1 MNILHMPLYSHSR
14 LSCFENCPFKFKLKY
29 IEKVRPETETG
40 IEAFLGCQ
48 VHETLEKLYT
58 DLKFQK
64 TMTLKELLAVFND
77 LWAKN
82 WNSRIVI
89 VRSEYKQEN
98 YRKMGEKFITDFY
111 KRYHPFGNGRTI
123 GLEKRIVINLDK
135 AGKYKLQGYI
145 DRISYAG
152 KGVYNIHD
160 YKTNANLT
168 TQNYLDRDRQL
179 ALYAMAIK
187 RDYKD
192 CKKINLIWH
201 FLAFDKEVSS
211 RRTIKQMKELKKD
224 TIKLIQ
230 RIEKEKNFK
239 PNKTTLCNWCEFKPM
254 CTEWA
259 HLYKIEKLPPKK
271 FKKERGVQLVNE
283 INDLTVKKKEL
294 GLKIEVLRQE
304 LIAYAKQ
311 LGVTVVF
318 GSDAKASVKEVTS
331 FKVPA
336 KSSKERA
343 QLEKLIH
350 KYNKW
355 MEVSCLDTFVIKKI
369 LKDDKWPKDLLTKT
383 KKLFTENAS
392 VSVRFSRLKKEK

>member
-1 MNILHMPLYSHSR
+1 MPVYSHSR
-14 LSCFENCPFKFKLKY
+14 LSCFENCPFKFRLKY

-40 IEAFLGCQ
+40 VEAFLGTL
-48 VHETLEKLYT
+48 VHATMEKLYT

-64 TMTLKELLAVFND
+64 IATLKELVAYFND
-77 LWAKN
+77 LWGKN
-82 WNSRIVI
+82 WNNRIII

-123 GLEKRIVINLDK
+123 GLEKRIVIKLDK

-168 TQNYLDRDRQL
+168 TQNYLDQDRQL
-179 ALYAMAIK
+179 ALYAMAVK

-201 FLAFDKEVSS
+201 FMAFDKEVSS
-211 RRTIKQMKELKKD
+211 ARTVQELNELKKN

-230 RIEKEKNFK
+230 RIEKEKKFK
-239 PNKTTLCNWCEFKPM
+239 PKISRLCDWCEYRPM
-254 CTEWA
+254 CTEWK
-259 HLYKIEKLPPKK
+259 HLYKIAKLPPKK

-283 INDLTVKKKEL
+283 INDLAVRKKEL
-294 GLKIEVLRQE
+294 ELKIQILTQE
-304 LIAYAKQ
+304 MIEYADQ

-318 GSDAKASVKEVTS
+318 GSDAKASIKEKIS
-331 FKVPA
+331 LKVPP
-336 KSSKERA
+336 KNSKERA
-343 QLEKLIH
+343 QLEKLVH

-355 MEVSCLDTFVIKKI
+355 MEVSCLDSHAIKRIIKGE
-369 LKDDKWPKDLLTKT
+369 KWSKDLLTKT
-383 KKLFTENAS
+383 KKLFTEDTS
-392 VSVRFSRLKKEK
+392 VSVRFSRLKRED